1 MHNREEMVSFL
12 QENVCEV
19 EFTKKNGEKRLL
31 TCTLNMDMIEKE
43 HYPKESGVLRPKNLD
58 VIAAFDLEKQA
69 WRSFRVDSVNSF
81 RVTENV
87 ETP

>member
-1 MHNREEMVSFL
+1 MHNREEMVSLL

-19 EFTKKNGEKRLL
+19 EFTKKNCENRQL
-31 TCTLNMDMIEKE
+31 TCTLNMNMVEKE
-43 HYPKESGVLRPKNLD
+43 HHPKESGVSRPKNLD

-81 RVTENV
+81 RVTENAD
-87 ETP
+87 